1 MKITVRPEWSIIRVA
16 HLENILLTRAI
27 PDFPSSM
34 ELWHSYQFALRMSET
49 DFFLKNR
56 FSAVII
62 IFRDA
67 NTLISKTE
75 VTVGV
80 IAGVTPDG
88 ITHTWEN
95 PINCENTFTGIV
107 YRATW
112 RG

>member
-1 MKITVRPEWSIIRVA
+1 MKPI
-16 HLENILLTRAI
+16 
-27 PDFPSSM
+27 
-34 ELWHSYQFALRMSET
+34 
-49 DFFLKNR
+49 FFLKNR

-62 IFRDA
+62 NFRDA

-75 VTVGV
+75 VTV
-80 IAGVTPDG
+80 GVTPDG

-95 PINCENTFTGIV
+95 PINCENKFTGIV

>member
-1 MKITVRPEWSIIRVA
+1 MKITVRPEWSIIRLA

-34 ELWHSYQFALRMSET
+34 ELWHSYQFALRM
-49 DFFLKNR
+49 KNR

-80 IAGVTPDG
+80 MVGVTPDG